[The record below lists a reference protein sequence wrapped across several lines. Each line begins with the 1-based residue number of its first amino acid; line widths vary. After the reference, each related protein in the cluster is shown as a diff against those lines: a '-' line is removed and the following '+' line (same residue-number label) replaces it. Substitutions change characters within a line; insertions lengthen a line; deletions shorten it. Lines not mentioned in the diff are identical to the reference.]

1 MKKYLAMM
9 VAIIIVIS
17 FISGCG
23 KKEVSDTTRNN
34 PKSTTKSDNSQSTNI
49 HPVVQSNSTQGTNP
63 NSRFQKAPDFS
74 LPSIDGKI
82 VRLSDYEGKVVI
94 LDFWATWCRPCVME
108 MPSFVQLMK
117 KYSGQPFAVIGV
129 DLDRRVSKEGIKSFL
144 KSHNINYTIVM
155 GMSERSVLE
164 RFGGIPA
171 IPTAFII
178 DKNGYIRQKLV
189 GYHQLDVFDSIV
201 KTLLEEELAERE

>member
-49 HPVVQSNSTQGTNP
+49 HPVVQSNQAQGTNP

-108 MPSFVQLMK
+108 MPSFVQLKK

-155 GMSERSVLE
+155 GMSDPSVLD

-171 IPTAFII
+171 IPTTFII

-189 GYHQLDVFDSIV
+189 GYHQLDVFDNIV